1 MGKCCK
7 EYRSEVHRR
16 EDFSAEDNGF
26 FFHESWGASQQK
38 GLKIILVP
46 YPGLLPP
53 VRWDSNISWL
63 ILKSRRMRMDVYPL
77 STDRRPS
84 SINATQA
91 VSFPCPSLNPNH
103 ARCKRFVFSRF
114 SLSHSLASNCRSFLG
129 NWEAFWMLVRKNS
142 SLQNAFPQGWGRL
155 ISSVL
160 VILGWCLQLPSFKTS
175 AFWVGLC
182 SNPRQKAVL
191 WGEIQDNQILKWRE
205 LFGAFT
211 VSRSPVQLC
220 VIWDFKIKI
229 NLARYKIRLLLSH
242 GLRRGSGKLLQ
253 KT

>member
-77 STDRRPS
+77 PTDRRPS

-175 AFWVGLC
+175 ASGLG
-182 SNPRQKAVL
+182 SAAILDRRQYCEVKSKTIRYWNGGSFLVHSLYPEAL
-191 WGEIQDNQILKWRE
+191 SSCALSGILK
-205 LFGAFT
+205 
-211 VSRSPVQLC
+211 
-220 VIWDFKIKI
+220 
-229 NLARYKIRLLLSH
+229 
-242 GLRRGSGKLLQ
+242 LR
-253 KT
+253 